1 MNKALLLLFTICST
15 FFISCKKE
23 KADNE
28 YLNDFEA
35 IGHWTDGQNVS
46 RETSSSG
53 LFCTVTDS
61 GIPYTSTMKLNWS
74 DLKVAHPKS
83 AELIAWVLVRDMSAK
98 AKLAFSIETKEGQNI
113 LWEGVEVQRSIK
125 EVNKWF
131 EVKLNIDLNK
141 EIPDDALIKVYGVN
155 DGVKRIYWDNFLL
168 RLNE

>member
-1 MNKALLLLFTICST
+1 
-15 FFISCKKE
+15 
-23 KADNE
+23 
-28 YLNDFEA
+28 
-35 IGHWTDGQNVS
+35 
-46 RETSSSG
+46 
-53 LFCTVTDS
+53 
-61 GIPYTSTMKLNWS
+61 MKLKWS
-74 DLKVAHPKS
+74 DLKIAHPKS

-131 EVKLNIDLNK
+131 EVKLKIDLNK